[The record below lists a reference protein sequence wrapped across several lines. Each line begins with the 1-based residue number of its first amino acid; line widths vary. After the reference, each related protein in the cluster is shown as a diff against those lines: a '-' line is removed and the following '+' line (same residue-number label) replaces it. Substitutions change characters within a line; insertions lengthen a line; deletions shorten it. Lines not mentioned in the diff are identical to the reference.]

1 MPGPSPDTHPLD
13 TLPAAARVPAETEP
27 HERTLIG
34 WPTEARRDQ
43 LWHDQL
49 DAARDVHAL
58 VAHAIARFEPVTLV
72 VDPSEAEDAMGQ
84 VGHRAID
91 VVAEPIDDSWLRDSG
106 PVVAV
111 DGAGGRDALCFRF
124 TGWGGTFT
132 PFDRDATI
140 APRLAARLGLPA
152 YEVGIAGEGGAVVV
166 DGEGVVVTTERC
178 LLNPNRNPVLARG
191 EIDAALRRAL
201 GSDVVIWLP
210 DGIAEDAG
218 TDGHVDNVVSFF
230 APRRCLLQGCD
241 DPSNPNH
248 EIAATNRK
256 LLERAGVEVTEVPVL
271 PYAEVGGQRM
281 PVPYVNLY
289 PVNGAVVV
297 PVTGHAADADVLDLV
312 SACFEDREVLG
323 VPGGVLAFGGGG
335 VHCITQPVPP
345 DPGSPSASAA

>member
-1 MPGPSPDTHPLD
+1 MPGPSPDAHSLD
-13 TLPAAARVPAETEP
+13 DLPAGARVPAETQL
-27 HERTLIG
+27 HERTLIA
-34 WPTEARRDQ
+34 WPTERRRAQ

-49 DAARDVHAL
+49 DAAREVHAL

-72 VDPSEAEDAMGQ
+72 ADPSEAEGATEK
-84 VGHRAID
+84 VGHSGVEVLA
-91 VVAEPIDDSWLRDSG
+91 APIDDSWLRDSG
-106 PVVAV
+106 PVVAI
-111 DGAGGRDALCFRF
+111 DAAGGREALCFRF
-124 TGWGGTFT
+124 TGWGGSFT
-132 PFDRDATI
+132 PFELDATI
-140 APRLAARLGLPA
+140 APRLAAHLGLPA
-152 YEVGIAGEGGAVVV
+152 YEVGIAGEGGAVAV
-166 DGEGVVVTTERC
+166 DGAGVVVTTERC

-191 EIDAALRRAL
+191 EVEDALRRAL

-210 DGIAEDAG
+210 DGIAEDDG

-248 EIAATNRK
+248 DIAVTNRK

-271 PYAEVGGQRM
+271 PYAEIGDERV

-323 VPGGVLAFGGGG
+323 VPGEVLAFGGGG
-335 VHCITQPVPP
+335 VHCITQPVPAAP
-345 DPGSPSASAA
+345 PAGASAA